1 MHEDQGDIH
10 VGVVRLELHIPGA
23 NSLKA
28 KRALLN
34 KTKAALRNTLDV
46 SVAEVGF
53 TESWQRSALGMA
65 IVAGDA
71 DGVDRVVDR
80 IRAVA
85 ERDPRVVVVGMAVD
99 LSVLDAGDLDV
110 TAGLLAHGSTVL
122 SPIHDADLE

>member
-1 MHEDQGDIH
+1 MH
-10 VGVVRLELHIPGA
+10 VGVVSLELHLPGVD
-23 NSLKA
+23 NLKG

-34 KTKAALRNTLDV
+34 KTKAALRNDLDV

-53 TESWQRSALGMA
+53 TEAWQRSTLGIA
-65 IVAGDA
+65 TVAGDA
-71 DGVDRVVDR
+71 AGVDRVVDR

-99 LSVLDAGDLDV
+99 LSVLDAGDLDA

-122 SPIHDADLE
+122 PPLDVPFEE